1 MDLVQTVVVFTL
13 LVIVATEIYIYHEI
27 MRVEANTRVIS
38 RQMETVDDELQ
49 NITNNIYSVYWLV
62 KGNNHNE
69 NSTEKTT

>member
-1 MDLVQTVVVFTL
+1 
-13 LVIVATEIYIYHEI
+13 

-69 NSTEKTT
+69 KDTE

>member
-1 MDLVQTVVVFTL
+1 MDIMQYVAIFAIVVLGV
-13 LVIVATEIYIYHEI
+13 TEIYIYHEI

-62 KGNNHNE
+62 KGDNQNE
-69 NSTEKTT
+69 KDTE

>member
-1 MDLVQTVVVFTL
+1 MDIMQH
-13 LVIVATEIYIYHEI
+13 VAIFAIAVLGVTEIYIYHEI

-69 NSTEKTT
+69 KDTE